1 MANYKE
7 SNISGVTWQR
17 CHRIDIRNPYEE
29 TKFAVF
35 LEEEVTELESG
46 KIVKSPVGQILA
58 EFTDPTVSVDLI
70 NPETG
75 DLLGSSVTYQ
85 DIYVILHSLY
95 IKLATERDSV

>member
-7 SNISGVTWQR
+7 SDVTGVTWQR

-29 TKFAVF
+29 PKFAVF
-35 LEEEVTELESG
+35 LEEEVTELANG
-46 KIVKSPVGQILA
+46 KIVKTPVGQILG
-58 EFTDPTVSVDLI
+58 EFTEPSTVVNLI

-75 DLLGSSVTYQ
+75 DPLNSSVTYQ

-95 IKLATERDSV
+95 IKLATERDGV

>member
-7 SNISGVTWQR
+7 SNVTGVTWQR

-29 TKFAVF
+29 PKFAVF
-35 LEEEVTELESG
+35 LEEEVTELANG
-46 KIVKSPVGQILA
+46 KIVKTPVGQILG
-58 EFTDPTVSVDLI
+58 EFTEPSTVVNLI

-75 DLLGSSVTYQ
+75 DPLNSSVTYQ

-95 IKLATERDSV
+95 IKLATERDGV